1 MELCLGEATTGTRV
15 TGVTTAATPS
25 TDDMRTTTRSTATG
39 EEGRYGTE
47 LKNVDSSGTFMSLSM
62 VREFSC

>member
-1 MELCLGEATTGTRV
+1 MELCLGDATTGTRV

-25 TDDMRTTTRSTATG
+25 TDMRTTTQSTATG
-39 EEGRYGTE
+39 EERRYGTE